1 MVLTRIH
8 PTALID
14 PAAQLDDDVSVGPY
28 AIIGPGVR
36 IGAGTEIGAHCVLG
50 GRTTIGRDNRFFPSS
65 SIGAAPQDKK
75 YAGEDT
81 ELRIG
86 DRNTVREFCTLNLGT
101 VQDGGVTSIGDD
113 NWIMAYVHIAHDC
126 HLANRITI
134 ANGTQLA
141 GHVHIG
147 DHVTLGGM
155 TGVHQFVKI
164 GAHAMTAVHTTLL
177 QDLPPYV
184 TTAGSPARP
193 VGINAE
199 GLKRRGYTPAQ
210 VAGLRAAYKSLYR
223 QGLSLEEAK
232 EAMRERQSQDPEL
245 VAPIDLLLRFFDT
258 ATRGIVR

>member
-1 MVLTRIH
+1 MTTTRIH
-8 PTALID
+8 PTALVD
-14 PAAQLDDDVSVGPY
+14 PAAHLDDGVSVGPF
-28 AIIGPGVR
+28 AIVGPHVR
-36 IGAGTEIGAHCVLG
+36 IGAGTEIGAHCVVT

-86 DRNTVREFCTLNLGT
+86 DRNTIREFCTLNLGT
-101 VQDGGVTSIGDD
+101 VQDGGLTSIGDD

-141 GHVHIG
+141 GHIHIG
-147 DHVTLGGM
+147 DYVTLGGM

-164 GAHAMTAVHTTLL
+164 GAHAMTGVHTTLL
-177 QDLPPYV
+177 QDLPPFV
-184 TTAGSPARP
+184 TSAGSPARP
-193 VGINAE
+193 VGINVE
-199 GLKRRGYTPAQ
+199 GLKRRGFTPVQ
-210 VAGLRAAYKSLYR
+210 IAGLRAAYKSLYR
-223 QGLSLEEAK
+223 QGLTLDDARQ
-232 EAMRERQSQDPEL
+232 AMRARQAEDPSL
-245 VAPIDLLLRFFDT
+245 QAPLGEMLEFLDT